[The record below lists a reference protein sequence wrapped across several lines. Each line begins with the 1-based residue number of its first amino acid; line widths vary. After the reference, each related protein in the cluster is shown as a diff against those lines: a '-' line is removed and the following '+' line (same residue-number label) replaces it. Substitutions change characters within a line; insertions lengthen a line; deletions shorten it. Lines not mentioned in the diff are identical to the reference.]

1 MVQFFLLRNNFKKN
15 SMHLFNFYH
24 HNRLYRLFHS
34 DLWLFDLSIWLHVF
48 SRSLIAVFIPI
59 FIYQIG
65 YNLQEIIIYY
75 LIYNIIDVPL
85 NFLVR
90 WLVTKI
96 GARWV
101 MIIGS
106 LASLAFFIGFYF
118 LTPHH
123 WGLLFTIAALAAV
136 YDACYWVAHLYLF
149 LGCSRNDDNI
159 SGDESFLL
167 ILKKIAGIVAPALG
181 AAVIIFSGRH
191 MLIVISM
198 VFLALS
204 LIPLFK
210 LKIKD
215 RPKVKP
221 KKFWK
226 FFKNWDVT
234 QDYLTAGLYQ
244 VHCTA
249 ENIIWPL
256 FIYIILANIES
267 VALLP
272 IIVSVTT
279 IIFIY
284 FIGQISKKRRHQ
296 LIIIGS
302 LSIALVW
309 LTRLFIYHD
318 WFYYFSV
325 FLAGLFSILITI
337 PLYSSI
343 YEKGE
348 RIDALSA
355 VTYRN
360 ATHMFFNVIIFT
372 ILALLVNIFQVSFV
386 MAAGSMIIIIM
397 LLYVWRGLIGKPHR
411 KWFFFNIW

>member
-1 MVQFFLLRNNFKKN
+1 MY
-15 SMHLFNFYH
+15 LFNFYH
-24 HNRLYRLFHS
+24 HNRLYKLLHS
-34 DLWLFDLSIWLHVF
+34 ELWLFDLSIWLHVF
-48 SRSLIAVFIPI
+48 SRSLVAVFIPI

-65 YNLQEIIIYY
+65 YSLQEIIIYY
-75 LIYNIIDVPL
+75 LVFNILDVPM
-85 NFLVR
+85 NFWVR

-106 LASLAFFIGFYF
+106 IASLAFFISLYL
-118 LTPHH
+118 LTPAN
-123 WGLLFTIAALAAV
+123 WGLLFLIAVFAAI
-136 YDACYWVAHLYLF
+136 YDTCYWISHLYLF
-149 LGCSRNDDNI
+149 LKCSQNDDDI

-191 MLIVISM
+191 VLIIVSM
-198 VFLALS
+198 IFLALS

-210 LKIKD
+210 LKIND
-215 RPKVKP
+215 RPKLKSRN
-221 KKFWK
+221 FWK
-226 FFKNWDVT
+226 FFKSWDVAK
-234 QDYLTAGLYQ
+234 DYLSAGFYQ
-244 VHCTA
+244 MHCTV

-256 FIYIILANIES
+256 FIYIIFVSVES

-272 IIVSVTT
+272 IIVSVTA

-284 FIGQISKKRRHQ
+284 FTGQVPKKKRST

-302 LSIALVW
+302 LFIALVW
-309 LTRLFIYHD
+309 LARLFIHSD

-325 FLAGLFSILITI
+325 FLMGLFSILISI

-348 RIDALSA
+348 KLDSLSTA
-355 VTYRN
+355 TYRN
-360 ATHMFFNVIIFT
+360 TVHMFFNIIIFS
-372 ILALLVNIFQVSFV
+372 ILALLINVFNISFII
-386 MAAGSMIIIIM
+386 AAISMVM
-397 LLYVWRGLIGKPHR
+397 LLMITYVLRGLMAPSKR
-411 KWFFFNIW
+411 KLRIFN